1 MSDYRDYMF
10 WKAIQKNEDRLV
22 DKEWNDIIIKLPE

>member
-1 MSDYRDYMF
+1 MLDRWI

-22 DKEWNDIIIKLPE
+22 DKNWDDLIIKIPEE